1 MGKGTSRRFRVTG
14 RVQGVGFRWFVKE
27 EARRLEL
34 RGWVRNEPDGDVL
47 LEACG
52 DFDALEELEA
62 LVRMGP
68 PGAEVTRLVH
78 EAPDTL
84 GDLSLPFPFAVHR

>member
-1 MGKGTSRRFRVTG
+1 MGQGTSRRFRVSG

-34 RGWVRNEPDGDVL
+34 RGWVRNEPNGDVL
-47 LEACG
+47 LEAG
-52 DFDALEELEA
+52 GGTDALEELEA

-68 PGAEVTRLVH
+68 PGAEVTRFVR

>member
-1 MGKGTSRRFRVTG
+1 MEQGTSRRFRVSG

-34 RGWVRNEPDGDVL
+34 RGWVRNDPNGDVL
-47 LEACG
+47 LAASG
-52 DFDALEELEA
+52 GTDALEELES

-68 PGAEVTRLVH
+68 PGAEVTLLVR
-78 EAPDTL
+78 EAPETL
-84 GDLSLPFPFAVHR
+84 GDVLLPFPFAVHR

>member
-1 MGKGTSRRFRVTG
+1 MGQGSSRRFRVSG

-34 RGWVRNEPDGDVL
+34 HGWVRNEPNGDVL
-47 LEACG
+47 LEASG
-52 DFDALEELEA
+52 GTDALEELEA

-68 PGAEVTRLVH
+68 AGAEVTRLVV
-78 EAPDTL
+78 EAHDTL
-84 GDLSLPFPFAVHR
+84 DDPSLPFPFAVRR